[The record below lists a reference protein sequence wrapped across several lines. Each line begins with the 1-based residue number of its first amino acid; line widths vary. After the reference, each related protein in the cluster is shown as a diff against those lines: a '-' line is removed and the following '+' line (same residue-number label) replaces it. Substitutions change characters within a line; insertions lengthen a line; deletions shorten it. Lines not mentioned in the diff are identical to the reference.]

1 MGDLFTVLMDGPDAS
16 LHVTDPAYLRE
27 LLKQAGLSQRRAALK
42 LGLNERTMRYYCAGR
57 HEIPY
62 VVQYAM
68 EMAAL
73 HAQARRS
80 AALHSG

>member
-1 MGDLFTVLMDGPDAS
+1 MDGPDAS

-27 LLKQAGLSQRRAALK
+27 LLKQAGLSQRRAAFK
-42 LGLNERTMRYYCAGR
+42 LGLNERTMRYYCAGKPG

-73 HAQARRS
+73 HAQARRA